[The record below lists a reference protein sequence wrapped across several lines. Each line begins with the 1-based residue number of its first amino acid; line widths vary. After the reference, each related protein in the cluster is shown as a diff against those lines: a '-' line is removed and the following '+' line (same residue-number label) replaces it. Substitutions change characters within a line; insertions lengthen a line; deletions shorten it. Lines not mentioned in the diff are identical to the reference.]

1 MFKQS
6 LLLLLFSGLAWG
18 ATPAAGETTMAR
30 LRQFFTAAPPQEASS
45 SVALKRYRFSIGQL
59 FRGDELEL
67 SAAGRAR
74 LSDFFR
80 RLTSATPPQRIRITS
95 HGQPP
100 TDALVGAGANLAI
113 IYADRVKNFLVN
125 QGLSPEIITVR
136 GTAVPVKSTEEP
148 GGWLTIDVIW
158 SD

>member
-6 LLLLLFSGLAWG
+6 LLLLLFSGLSWG
-18 ATPAAGETTMAR
+18 ETPATGETTMAR
-30 LRQFFTAAPPQEASS
+30 LRQFFTAAPAQEASS
-45 SVALKRYRFSIGQL
+45 SVALKRYRFSMGQL

-74 LSDFFR
+74 LSDFYR
-80 RLTSATPPQRIRITS
+80 QLATPPQRIRITS

-100 TDALVGAGANLAI
+100 TDALVGTGANLAI

-158 SD
+158 RD